1 MQLVRRS
8 SGTPDVVGVSFWA
21 DSSLIAAA
29 GIPTV
34 LYGPL
39 GAGAHAVEEWVDV
52 ASVEK
57 TRDVVLAAASEWCA

>member
-1 MQLVRRS
+1 
-8 SGTPDVVGVSFWA
+8 VSFWA
-21 DSSLIAAA
+21 DSSLITAA
-29 GIPTV
+29 GTPTV

-52 ASVEK
+52 ASIEK